1 MRTEKRLLEEIV
13 TDNMGEY
20 STYVLLQRAIPDVRD
35 GLKPSY
41 RRILWAMKEMGATK
55 LTKSANIAGE
65 VMRYHPHGSTYPT
78 MVGMAQK
85 DAQLNPY
92 IIGKG
97 NFGSYASELAYA
109 SDRYTEMKLSEISLD
124 MMADT
129 NKNGIDFID
138 NYDSTR
144 KMPEVFPVK
153 YPSILAYAQSGIGV
167 GFSSS
172 IPSFNIVELNNA
184 VAKYIET
191 GEKTNLV
198 PDFGTKGYVIKD
210 KSIVKSINEKGR
222 GSIKLRAKAE
232 IDGLEII
239 ITEVPYSTTKEK
251 IIKRIKDLVKQGKL
265 REVRDVEDGSG
276 LSGLEIIVTAKRG
289 TDMGLLLE
297 KLYQDTPME
306 SSYSANMMVLNTDG
320 LPELMGVWG
329 IVDEWLE
336 WRRGVIHRMLEHD
349 TKIKKRNLDILYGLR
364 NIKDDLEEV
373 VEVIRGSTD
382 KDLIKNLM
390 DKFSLNKLQA
400 ERIAELKLR
409 NLTTTFIKKQ
419 IETIGKLE
427 KAVKKN
433 IEAMESD
440 LIKNKMIIKDLKD
453 VNEKFG
459 KERQSEI
466 ITKSEVEE
474 NRIEIPVED
483 EHGDYNVRVF
493 ITEENYLKKIP
504 LTSLRGATNIKTKHS
519 DKIIHEVETTNV
531 EEVLIFTDKNNVF
544 KKRLYE
550 IQDHKPSDLGTYIPS
565 EIDLDKDENILYMTA
580 LNSEHSSILIGYE
593 DGRVAKIDVQS
604 YRTKTNR
611 SVLRNAFAD
620 KTPILFKVLSED
632 VDLMAIAEDEKTVLL
647 NTEIIS
653 SKSTRGTQGN
663 IFIRLRD
670 DVKVKEYRVNPDFD
684 NVEYYRLKSAGTGK
698 YLKGEHEDLL
708 K

>member
-1 MRTEKRLLEEIV
+1 MNTEKKLLEDIV

-20 STYVLLQRAIPDVRD
+20 STYVLLQRAIPDIRD

-41 RRILWAMKEMGATK
+41 RRALWAMKEMGATK

-85 DAQLNPY
+85 DGQLNPY

-97 NFGSYASELAYA
+97 NFGSHASELMYA
-109 SDRYTEMKLSEISLD
+109 SDRYTEMKLSDISLD
-124 MMADT
+124 MMSDT
-129 NKNGIDFID
+129 NKDGIDFID

-144 KMPEVFPVK
+144 KMPEVFPVR

-172 IPSFNIVELNNA
+172 IPSFNTIELNEA
-184 VAKYIET
+184 VIKFIES
-191 GEKTNLV
+191 GEKTLLI

-210 KSIVKSINEKGR
+210 KSIVKSINEDGR
-222 GSIKLRAKAE
+222 GSIKQRAKAE
-232 IDGLEII
+232 IEGMEII
-239 ITEVPYSTTKEK
+239 ITEVPYGTTKEK
-251 IIKRIKDLVKQGKL
+251 IIKRIKDLIRQDKL
-265 REVRDVEDGSG
+265 KEVRDIEDGSG
-276 LSGLEIIVTAKRG
+276 LAGLEIIVTAKRG
-289 TDMGLLLE
+289 TDMELLLE

-306 SSYSANMMVLNTDG
+306 TSYSANMMVLNTDG
-320 LPELMGVWG
+320 LPELMGVWD
-329 IVDEWLE
+329 IIEEWLV

-349 TKIKKRNLDILYGLR
+349 TKIKKRNLEILYGLDI
-364 NIKDDLEEV
+364 IKDDLEKV
-373 VEVIRGSTD
+373 VEIIRKSTD
-382 KDLIKNLM
+382 KNVIKNLM
-390 DKFSLNKLQA
+390 DEFGLSKMQA

-419 IETIGKLE
+419 IDSIGKLE
-427 KAVKKN
+427 KAVSKN
-433 IEAMESD
+433 EKAMKSD
-440 LIKNKMIIKDLKD
+440 TIKNKMIIKDLED
-453 VNEKFG
+453 INNKFG
-459 KERQSEI
+459 KERHSEI

-474 NRIEIPVED
+474 NRVEIPVED
-483 EHGDYNVRVF
+483 EFGDYNVRVF
-493 ITEENYLKKIP
+493 ITEEHYIKKIP
-504 LTSLRGATNIKTKHS
+504 LTSLRGASDIKTKHS
-519 DKIIHEVETTNV
+519 DEIIHEVETTNV
-531 EEVLIFTDKNNVF
+531 EEVLIFTDKGNVF

-550 IQDHKPSDLGTYIPS
+550 LPDHKPSDLGTYVPS
-565 EIDLDKDENILYMTA
+565 IIDLAKDERILYITA
-580 LNSEHSSILIGYE
+580 LNSEHSSILIAFE
-593 DGRVAKIDVQS
+593 DGRVAKVDIDA

-620 KTPILFKVLSED
+620 KTPLLFKVLSED
-632 VDLMAIAEDEKTVLL
+632 IDLMAIAEDEKTVLL

-653 SKSTRGTQGN
+653 SKATRGTQGN

-698 YLKGEHEDLL
+698 YWKE
-708 K
+708 

>member
-1 MRTEKRLLEEIV
+1 MRIERIPLEKII
-13 TDNMGEY
+13 TGNMGEY

-41 RRILWAMKEMGATK
+41 RRSLWAMKEMGATK

-65 VMRYHPHGSTYPT
+65 TMRYHPHGSTYPT

-85 DAQLNPY
+85 DAQHNPY

-109 SDRYTEMKLSEISLD
+109 SDRYTEMKLSEMSLD

-172 IPSFNIVELNNA
+172 IPSFNLVELNNA

-191 GEKTNLV
+191 GEKTYLV
-198 PDFGTKGYVIKD
+198 PDFGTKGYVIED
-210 KSIVKSINEKGR
+210 KSIIKLMNEEGR

-251 IIKRIKDLVKQGKL
+251 IIKRIKDLVKQDKL
-265 REVRDVEDGSG
+265 REVRDIEDGSG
-276 LSGLEIIVTAKRG
+276 LSGLQIIVTAKRG
-289 TDMGLLLE
+289 TDMELLLE

-320 LPELMGVWG
+320 LPKLMGVWG

-349 TKIKKRNLDILYGLR
+349 TKIKKRNLEILYGLDI
-364 NIKDDLEEV
+364 IKDDLEEV
-373 VEVIRGSTD
+373 VEIIRKSTD
-382 KDLIKNLM
+382 ENIIKNLM
-390 DKFSLNKLQA
+390 KEFGLSKMQA

-419 IETIGKLE
+419 IDTIGKLE
-427 KAVKKN
+427 KAVANNEK
-433 IEAMESD
+433 AMKSD
-440 LIKNKMIIKDLKD
+440 EIKNKMIIKDLED
-453 VNEKFG
+453 VNNKFG

-474 NRIEIPVED
+474 NRVEIPVED
-483 EHGDYNVRVF
+483 EFGDYNVRVF
-493 ITEENYLKKIP
+493 ITEENYIKKIP
-504 LTSLRGATNIKTKHS
+504 LTSLRGATDIKTKHS

-550 IQDHKPSDLGTYIPS
+550 LPDHKPSDLGTYVPS
-565 EIDLDKDENILYMTA
+565 IIDLAKDEQILYITA
-580 LNSEHSSILIGYE
+580 LNSEHSFMLIAFE
-593 DGRVAKIDVQS
+593 DGRIAKIDIDA

-611 SVLRNAFAD
+611 SVLRGAFAD
-620 KTPILFKVLSED
+620 KTPLLFKVLSED
-632 VDLMAIAEDEKTVLL
+632 IDLMAIAEDEKTVLL

-653 SKSTRGTQGN
+653 SKATRGTQGN

-670 DVKVKEYRVNPDFD
+670 DVKVKEYRVNPDFE

-698 YLKGEHEDLL
+698 YWKE
-708 K
+708 

>member
-1 MRTEKRLLEEIV
+1 
-13 TDNMGEY
+13 MGEY
-20 STYVLLQRAIPDVRD
+20 STYVLLQRAIPDIRD

-41 RRILWAMKEMGATK
+41 RRALWAMKEMGATK

-65 VMRYHPHGSTYPT
+65 IMTYHPHGTTYP
-78 MVGMAQK
+78 MLVGMAQQ
-85 DAQLNPY
+85 DSQLNPY

-97 NFGSYASELAYA
+97 NFGSHASELMYASE
-109 SDRYTEMKLSEISLD
+109 RYTEMKLSDISLN
-124 MMADT
+124 MMSDV

-144 KMPEVFPVK
+144 KIPEVFPVR

-172 IPSFNIVELNNA
+172 IPSFNIVELNEA
-184 VAKYIET
+184 TIKYIEKK
-191 GEKTNLV
+191 EKTMLI
-198 PDFGTKGYVIKD
+198 PDFGTKGYVVKD
-210 KSIVKSINEKGR
+210 ESIIKSINETGK
-222 GSIKLRAKAE
+222 GSIKQRARTE

-239 ITEVPYSTTKEK
+239 ITEIPYNTTKEK
-251 IIKRIKDLVKQGKL
+251 IINKILSLHKQDKLKEIKN
-265 REVRDVEDGSG
+265 VEDSSG
-276 LSGLEIIVTAKRG
+276 LSGLEIIITAKRG
-289 TDMGLLLE
+289 TDMELLSE

-306 SSYSANMMVLNTDG
+306 TSYPSNMMVLNNDG
-320 LPELMGVWG
+320 LPELMGVWK
-329 IVDEWLE
+329 IIDEWIV
-336 WRRGVIHRMLEHD
+336 WRRSVIDRMLEHD
-349 TKIKKRNLDILYGLR
+349 TKIKKRNLEILYGLDI
-364 NIKDDLEEV
+364 IKDDLDEV
-373 VEVIRGSTD
+373 VEIIRKSTD
-382 KDLIKNLM
+382 ANVIKNLM
-390 DKFSLNKLQA
+390 EEFGLSKIQA
-400 ERIAELKLR
+400 ERIAELKLK

-419 IETIGKLE
+419 IDTIGKLE

-433 IEAMESD
+433 IEAMKSD
-440 LIKNKMIIKDLKD
+440 SIKNKMIIKDLKD

-459 KERQSEI
+459 KERHSEI
-466 ITKSEVEE
+466 ITKKEVEK
-474 NRIEIPVED
+474 NRVEIPIEE

-493 ITEENYLKKIP
+493 ITKENYIKKIP
-504 LTSLRGATNIKTKHS
+504 LTSLRGNFDIKTKHG
-519 DKIIHEVETTNV
+519 DEIVDEIETTNV
-531 EEVLIFTDKNNVF
+531 EEILVFTDKGNVY

-550 IQDHKPSDLGTYIPS
+550 IQDHKPSDLGTYVPS
-565 EIDLDKDENILYMTA
+565 EIDLENGEEILYITA
-580 LNSEHSSILIGYE
+580 LNSEHSDILVGYR
-593 DGRVAKIDVQS
+593 DGYVSKIDVQS

-620 KTPILFKVLSED
+620 KTPLLFKVLSED
-632 VDLMAIAEDEKTVLL
+632 VDLMAIAENEKTVLL

-653 SKSTRGTQGN
+653 SKATRGTQGN

>member
-1 MRTEKRLLEEIV
+1 MRIERIPLEKII
-13 TDNMGEY
+13 TGNMGEY

-41 RRILWAMKEMGATK
+41 RRSLWAMKEMGATK

-65 VMRYHPHGSTYPT
+65 TMRYHPHGSTYPT

-85 DAQLNPY
+85 DAQHNPY

-172 IPSFNIVELNNA
+172 IPSFNLVELNNA

-191 GEKTNLV
+191 GEKDNLV

-210 KSIVKSINEKGR
+210 KSIIKSINEEGR

-251 IIKRIKDLVKQGKL
+251 IIKRIKDLVKQDKL
-265 REVRDVEDGSG
+265 REVRDIEDGSG
-276 LSGLEIIVTAKRG
+276 LSGLQIIITAKRG
-289 TDMGLLLE
+289 ADMELLLE

-329 IVDEWLE
+329 IVDEWLN
-336 WRRGVIHRMLEHD
+336 WRRVVIHRMLEHD
-349 TKIKKRNLDILYGLR
+349 TKIKKRNLEILYGLDI
-364 NIKDDLEEV
+364 IKDDLEKV
-373 VEVIRGSTD
+373 VEIIRKSTD
-382 KDLIKNLM
+382 ATVIKNFMEEFGLSKM
-390 DKFSLNKLQA
+390 QA

-419 IETIGKLE
+419 IDTIGKLE
-427 KAVKKN
+427 KDVANNEK
-433 IEAMESD
+433 AMNSD
-440 LIKNKMIIKDLKD
+440 AIKNKMIIKDLED
-453 VNEKFG
+453 INNKFG

-466 ITKSEVEE
+466 ITKSEIEE
-474 NRIEIPVED
+474 NRVEIPVED
-483 EHGDYNVRVF
+483 EFGDYNVRVF
-493 ITEENYLKKIP
+493 VTKENYIKKIP
-504 LTSLRGATNIKTKHS
+504 LTSLRGDFDIQVK
-519 DKIIHEVETTNV
+519 DGDEIIDEVETTNT
-531 EEVLIFTDKNNVF
+531 EELLIFTNMNNVY
-544 KKRLYE
+544 KKKLHE
-550 IQDHKPSDLGTYIPS
+550 IADSKPSGLGTFAPN
-565 EIDLDKDENILYMTA
+565 EISMEKGEVIQNVSVTSKNA
-580 LNSEHSSILIGYE
+580 LWMLFAFE
-593 DGRVAKIDVQS
+593 DGKVAKVDLEA
-604 YRTKTNR
+604 YRTKQNR
-611 SVLRNAFAD
+611 SVLRNSRAD
-620 KTPILFKVLSED
+620 KRVVLFRLLSED
-632 VDLMAIAEDEKTVLL
+632 VDLMATADNEKTVMI
-647 NTEIIS
+647 NTSVINSKS
-653 SKSTRGTQGN
+653 SKTAQGST
-663 IFIRLRD
+663 FIKLKDESVVR
-670 DVKVKEYRVNPDFD
+670 EYQVIEDAENY
-684 NVEYYRLKSAGTGK
+684 EYYRLKSAGTGK
-698 YLKGEHEDLL
+698 YK

>member
-1 MRTEKRLLEEIV
+1 MNTEKKLLEDIV

-20 STYVLLQRAIPDVRD
+20 STYVLLQRAIPDIRD

-41 RRILWAMKEMGATK
+41 RRALWAMKEMGATK

-85 DAQLNPY
+85 DGQLNPY

-97 NFGSYASELAYA
+97 NFGSHASELMYA
-109 SDRYTEMKLSEISLD
+109 SDRYTEMKLSDISLD
-124 MMADT
+124 MMSDT
-129 NKNGIDFID
+129 NKDGINFID

-144 KMPEVFPVK
+144 KMPEVFPVR

-172 IPSFNIVELNNA
+172 IPSFNTVELNEA
-184 VAKYIET
+184 VIKFIES
-191 GEKTNLV
+191 GEKTLLT

-222 GSIKLRAKAE
+222 GSIKQRARAE
-232 IDGLEII
+232 IEGMEII
-239 ITEVPYSTTKEK
+239 ITEVPYGTTKEK
-251 IIKRIKDLVKQGKL
+251 IIKRIKDLIRQDKL
-265 REVRDVEDGSG
+265 KEVRDIEDGSG
-276 LSGLEIIVTAKRG
+276 LAGLEIIVTAKRG
-289 TDMGLLLE
+289 TDMELLLE

-306 SSYSANMMVLNTDG
+306 SSHSANMMVLNTDG

-329 IVDEWLE
+329 IVDEWLK

-349 TKIKKRNLDILYGLR
+349 TKIKKRNLEILYGLDI
-364 NIKDDLEEV
+364 IKDDLEEV
-373 VEVIRGSTD
+373 VEIIRKSTD
-382 KDLIKNLM
+382 ANVIKNLM
-390 DKFSLNKLQA
+390 KEFGLSKMQA

-419 IETIGKLE
+419 IDTISKLE
-427 KAVKKN
+427 KAVAKN
-433 IEAMESD
+433 EKAMKSD
-440 LIKNKMIIKDLKD
+440 AIKNKMIIKDLEDINK
-453 VNEKFG
+453 KFG

-466 ITKSEVEE
+466 ITESEVEE

-493 ITEENYLKKIP
+493 ITEEHYIKKIP
-504 LTSLRGATNIKTKHS
+504 LTSLRGATDIKTKHS
-519 DKIIHEVETTNV
+519 DKIIKEVETINV
-531 EEVLIFTDKNNVF
+531 EEVLIFTDKGNVF

-550 IQDHKPSDLGTYIPS
+550 LPDHKPSDLGTYVPS
-565 EIDLDKDENILYMTA
+565 IIDLAKDERILYITA
-580 LNSEHSSILIGYE
+580 LNSEHSSVLIAFE
-593 DGRVAKIDVQS
+593 DGRVAKVDIDA

-620 KTPILFKVLSED
+620 KTPLLFKVLSED
-632 VDLMAIAEDEKTVLL
+632 IDLMAIAEDEKTVLL

-653 SKSTRGTQGN
+653 SKATRGTQGN

-684 NVEYYRLKSAGTGK
+684 GFEYYRLKSAGTGK
-698 YLKGEHEDLL
+698 YWKE
-708 K
+708 